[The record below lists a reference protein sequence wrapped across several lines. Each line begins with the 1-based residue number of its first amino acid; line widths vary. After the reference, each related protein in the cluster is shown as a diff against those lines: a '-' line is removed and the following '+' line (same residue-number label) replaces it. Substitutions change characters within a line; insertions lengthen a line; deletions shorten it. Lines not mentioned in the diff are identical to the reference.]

1 VQSDQTLCTGST
13 DESESGMD
21 DCGLIPRMG
30 RGFSFATSFSLIMR
44 PAQYPIQ
51 LTILFPSNKAIGNKA
66 KTPESSTGCL
76 FYRVPEHR
84 DYNGQMQT
92 IYVIKLPCTMI
103 RQEGNSLV
111 PSLYMH
117 GVNKTYFYSPTIT

>member
-13 DESESGMD
+13 DESVSVVD

-30 RGFSFATSFSLIMR
+30 RVISFAMSFSLVMR

-51 LTILFPSNKAIGNKA
+51 LTHNVLFPGNKAIGIEA
-66 KTPESSTGCL
+66 KNPESSTGCL

-84 DYNGQMQT
+84 GYN
-92 IYVIKLPCTMI
+92 
-103 RQEGNSLV
+103 E
-111 PSLYMH
+111 
-117 GVNKTYFYSPTIT
+117 